1 MVVKQRA
8 VNTRWLPKRTATIG
22 DYQTNRTANIS
33 NRRYGGYN
41 TINAFAVD
49 AGGLQLH
56 ALLHELQKEP
66 LHLVVRRRLEGWHEQ
81 LHEVQ
86 QIVHHS
92 LRVGHGDRLDDV
104 VHEVQH
110 HRSGQRRLLRLVGL
124 HHVRQV
130 PTPHPRTAASPVFH
144 HLHHEQRGLAADRLD
159 RSVHL
164 LLRLT
169 PLPQP
174 HVVHQTGQHH
184 HDLQHALAVRLVRP
198 QRLQQLHQEQ
208 HRLLRELRD
217 VLLLQRLPLIAP
229 ARPHISNPRHAVLPI
244 EPPERRLGALRSAH
258 AQQHRPHLLAAEPHA
273 VARGAHLQHAQQ
285 APLLLLRRGGLG
297 LAHQQPYKQTRG
309 DLQEA
314 TARELHGGEV
324 GEEKGAQQSA
334 ERRVAE
340 GALCVGREAVELAE
354 ERDGVG
360 EVAVEQAL
368 EVGQQRVEGGGL
380 GVQTEQQ
387 LAVRRWG
394 QANDGCGVR
403 FVGLLQHALLQ
414 VLKNR
419 GDVRIG
425 TCSLHAGNV
434 VEHDAVL
441 FRRGELQVGNER
453 LDAGKAILVGWG
465 GGDLLEDGIDVQ
477 NQRRQ
482 RARREVHVLHVAELS
497 STIHE
502 LGGNEEI
509 QQSVVPGGVQPIAQI
524 AIAQDEQENGL
535 PHRAR
540 AQLDE
545 PFRRTLHRHHE
556 FICFGRKD
564 RLREL
569 MRHALSL
576 RPQFCRFR
584 LRWFC

>member
-1 MVVKQRA
+1 MFFSFS
-8 VNTRWLPKRTATIG
+8 
-22 DYQTNRTANIS
+22 DYRS
-33 NRRYGGYN
+33 SPP
-41 TINAFAVD
+41 
-49 AGGLQLH
+49 H
-56 ALLHELQKEP
+56 A
-66 LHLVVRRRLEGWHEQ
+66 
-81 LHEVQ
+81 
-86 QIVHHS
+86 
-92 LRVGHGDRLDDV
+92 
-104 VHEVQH
+104 
-110 HRSGQRRLLRLVGL
+110 
-124 HHVRQV
+124 
-130 PTPHPRTAASPVFH
+130 
-144 HLHHEQRGLAADRLD
+144 
-159 RSVHL
+159 
-164 LLRLT
+164 
-169 PLPQP
+169 
-174 HVVHQTGQHH
+174 
-184 HDLQHALAVRLVRP
+184 
-198 QRLQQLHQEQ
+198 
-208 HRLLRELRD
+208 
-217 VLLLQRLPLIAP
+217 
-229 ARPHISNPRHAVLPI
+229 PHISNPRHAVLPI
-244 EPPERRLGALRSAH
+244 EPPERRLSALRPAH

-273 VARGAHLQHAQQ
+273 VARGAHLQHPQQ
-285 APLLLLRRGGLG
+285 APLLLLRRGGPG

-324 GEEKGAQQSA
+324 GEEKGAQQTA

-340 GALCVGREAVELAE
+340 GALRVGREAVELAE

-368 EVGQQRVEGGGL
+368 QVGQQGVEGGGL

-387 LAVRRWG
+387 LGVKRWG

-403 FVGLLQHALLQ
+403 CVGLLQHALLQ

-453 LDAGKAILVGWG
+453 LDAGKAILVGRG

-482 RARREVHVLHVAELS
+482 RARREVHVLHVAKLS
-497 STIHE
+497 RAIHE

-545 PFRRTLHRHHE
+545 PFRRILPRHHE

-569 MRHALSL
+569 MCHALSL